1 MLYGTLIF
9 FLTPSRHMRLIK
21 ADMIQGCSRRTIL
34 EGGWSHSSLQ
44 CSIYFRAL
52 CFDLYITKWGRCTRG
67 CPEESLRDRLWDLK
81 AIVCEERLPSL
92 GRINLEKGR
101 LGDGWR
107 EDMECSFQ
115 NLWIVMWKRG
125 RWLQGTEAGLVGRNP
140 GRHIW
145 AFYGKEEFKAEIC
158 FSGRI
163 FWTSRQPSIK
173 WMTTW
178 WGCCRRDW
186 LIDGMIGLDYL

>member
-1 MLYGTLIF
+1 MVSTYGNPWIGLDYPYLLRKRIIFVHQMLYGTLIF

-125 RWLQGTEAGLVGRNP
+125 SMTPRN
-140 GRHIW
+140 W
-145 AFYGKEEFKAEIC
+145 SW
-158 FSGRI
+158 FSG
-163 FWTSRQPSIK
+163 
-173 WMTTW
+173 
-178 WGCCRRDW
+178 
-186 LIDGMIGLDYL
+186 